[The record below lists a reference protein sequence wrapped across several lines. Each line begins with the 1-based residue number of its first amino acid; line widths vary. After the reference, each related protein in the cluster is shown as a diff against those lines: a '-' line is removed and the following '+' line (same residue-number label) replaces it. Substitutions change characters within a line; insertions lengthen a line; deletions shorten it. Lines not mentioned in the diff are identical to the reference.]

1 MSQKNPIVAITGASG
16 AGTTVVK
23 KAFEGIFHRENINA
37 AFVDGECFRRYDRA
51 EMQAELAQAKI
62 NGNVVTPY
70 GPDVNRF
77 DFLESLFQSY
87 GEKGTGKFRRYISEE
102 VASREDA
109 SSGTFSDWQQV
120 PQPSDLLFYEGLHG
134 GVVADHWTRRKMSAS
149 HNPKVITER
158 RSSEKSSGV
167 DVAQHVDLL
176 IGVVPVV
183 NLEWMQKISHDMRTK
198 GYSYQHTSARIVERM
213 QEYIHFIVPQF
224 SVTDINF
231 QRVPVVDTSNPFVAK
246 EIPESHECMVVIRFR
261 DPSRYDFPKLQ
272 EEIDG
277 AFMSRP
283 NTMVISG
290 SQMQQAL
297 DVICTPLINE
307 LIGASVGNKLLD

>member
-1 MSQKNPIVAITGASG
+1 MSQKHPIVAVTGASG

-23 KAFEGIFHRENINA
+23 KAFERIFHREQIDA
-37 AFVDGECFRRYDRA
+37 AFVDGECFRRYDRD
-51 EMQAELAQAKI
+51 EMQAVLAKAEA
-62 NGNVVTPY
+62 NGDVVTPY
-70 GPDVNRF
+70 GPEVNRF
-77 DFLESLFQSY
+77 DLLESLFHAY
-87 GEKGTGKFRRYISEE
+87 GENGTGKFRRYISEE
-102 VASREDA
+102 VARKEDA
-109 SSGTFSDWQQV
+109 PSGTFTDWQQI
-120 PQPSDLLFYEGLHG
+120 PQSSDLLFFEGLHG

-149 HNPKVITER
+149 HNPKVIRER
-158 RSSEKSSGV
+158 RSSEKSTGV

-183 NLEWMQKISHDMRTK
+183 NLEWMQKITKDMRTK
-198 GYSYQHTSARIVERM
+198 GYSHQETSARIVERM

-231 QRVPVVDTSNPFVAK
+231 QRVPVVDTSNPFIAT
-246 EIPESHECMVVIRFR
+246 EIPETHECMVVIRFR
-261 DPSRYDFPKLQ
+261 DPSRYDFLKLQ

-290 SQMQQAL
+290 SQMQQAM

-307 LIGASVGNKLLD
+307 LIHDRAH